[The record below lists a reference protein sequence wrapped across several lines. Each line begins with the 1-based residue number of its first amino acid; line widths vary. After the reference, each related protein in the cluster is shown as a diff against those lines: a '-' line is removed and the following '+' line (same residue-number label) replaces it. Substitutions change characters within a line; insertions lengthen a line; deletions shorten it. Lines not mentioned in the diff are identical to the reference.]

1 MMIDVS
7 ELNFIQ
13 QALDK
18 TNCDVLV
25 LPVMTGDDGVHVVAD
40 SLPGK
45 VRDSLDELLP
55 KLGFTG
61 KAGALMRIP
70 APSGFAAETIALAG
84 LGKPVEKVDAVDLRE
99 TFGAALRGLAG
110 ASHVAV
116 ASPYGDP
123 DSVYQAGLGAL
134 LGAYTFEEY
143 KVVPTPA
150 ETITVI
156 APGKLKKAELDALA
170 SEAQVIA
177 DAVCQVRSLVN
188 TPAADLTPAN
198 FADRAAAA
206 AKAEKSLTVKVWDET
221 ELEKEGFG
229 GILGVGRGSAN
240 PPRLVRIE
248 YKPRGAEKTLALVGK
263 GITFDSGGLSL
274 KPAKSMETMKTD
286 MTGAATVLETVV
298 AASRLSLKVN
308 LVGWL
313 CLAENMPSGAAT
325 RPGDVI
331 TMYSGRTVEV
341 NNTDAEGRLVL
352 GDGLAKAV
360 EEKPDAVVDIA
371 TLTGA
376 QIIALGGRI
385 SGVMGTDE
393 TRNEIIAAADES
405 GEDMW
410 PMPLPDHLKQSLSSE
425 IADTKNSGGRGGGML
440 TAGLFLAE
448 YVGSTPWAHID
459 LAGPSFNEEG
469 PFGSTPKGGTGHAV
483 QTLLSWASMHT
494 ADAK

>member
-18 TNCDVLV
+18 TNSDVLV
-25 LPVMTGDDGVHVVAD
+25 VPVITGDDGVHVLAD
-40 SLPGK
+40 SLPTK
-45 VRDSLDELLP
+45 VQKSLDEILP
-55 KLGFTG
+55 KIGFSG
-61 KAGALMRIP
+61 KAGSIARIP
-70 APSGFAAETIALAG
+70 APSGFAADTIAFAG
-84 LGKPVEKVDAVDLRE
+84 LGKSADGLEAIDLRE
-99 TFGAALRGLAG
+99 AFGAAVRGLSG
-110 ASHVAV
+110 VSHIAL
-116 ASPYGDP
+116 ASPFGDAE
-123 DSVYQAGLGAL
+123 SVYQTGLGGL

-143 KVVPTPA
+143 KVMPAPA
-150 ETITVI
+150 EKITVVSD
-156 APGKLKKAELDALA
+156 GKLKKAELEALA
-170 SEAQVIA
+170 TEASIVA
-177 DAVCQVRSLVN
+177 GAVCETRTLVN
-188 TPAADLTPAN
+188 MPAADLTPAN
-198 FADRAAAA
+198 FADRATAYG
-206 AKAEKSLTVKVWDET
+206 KSEKLAVRVWDEK

-229 GILGVGRGSAN
+229 GILGVGRGSEN

-248 YKPRGAEKTLALVGK
+248 YKARGAQKTLALVGK

-286 MTGAATVLETVV
+286 MTGAATVLETMV

-313 CLAENMPSGAAT
+313 CLAENMPSGSAT

-352 GDGLAKAV
+352 GDGLAKAI
-360 EEKPDAVVDIA
+360 EENPDAVVDIA

-376 QIIALGGRI
+376 QIVALGGRI

-393 TRNEIIAAADES
+393 TRNEIIAAADTA

-410 PMPLPDHLKQSLSSE
+410 PMPLPDHLKGSMKSE
-425 IADTKNSGGRGGGML
+425 IADTRNAGSRGGGML
-440 TAGLFLAE
+440 TAGLFLSE

-483 QTLLSWASMHT
+483 QTLLAWAEAHT
-494 ADAK
+494 VEAK